1 MEVKTRLN
9 VGDVLWIMYYNK
21 PLKVCIESI
30 KIYAHLEFD
39 GFTNKTEVSI
49 YYCGFR
55 DVFRRDNFLYEE
67 NEIGKKAFLTKEDL
81 INSLL

>member
-21 PLKVCIESI
+21 PLKVCIERI
-30 KIYAHLEFD
+30 KIYAGLESD
-39 GFTNKTEVSI
+39 GVSI
-49 YYCGFR
+49 NYCGFR
-55 DVFRRDNFLYEE
+55 DPFRRDNFLYEE